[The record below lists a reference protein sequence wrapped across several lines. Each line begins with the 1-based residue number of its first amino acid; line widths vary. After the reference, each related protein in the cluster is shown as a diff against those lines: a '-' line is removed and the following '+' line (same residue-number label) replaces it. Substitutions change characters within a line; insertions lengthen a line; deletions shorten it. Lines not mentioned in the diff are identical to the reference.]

1 MSYAITQSCCSDA
14 TCVSVCPV
22 NCIHPTPDEPD
33 FGTTDMLYID
43 EDTCIDCGACA
54 DACPVDAIRPA
65 DRLLGPQSI
74 FVDLNR
80 AYYADRE
87 VDHAWGEPQF
97 PASLPSPSR
106 GLRVAVVGTGPAAS
120 YTAQELLYATDAEVT
135 MIDRLP
141 VPGGLVRAG
150 VAPDHP
156 STKRIGDTFASM
168 WDNPRLH
175 LVANLDVGRDVTR
188 ADVLDH
194 HHAVVYATGAASDR
208 ALDVPGE
215 DLPGSI
221 SATDVVRWY
230 NGDPLA
236 RVEAPVLTSPRAVV
250 VGNGNVGLDVARI
263 LTGDPERL
271 ASTDI
276 SDDALAALRDGA
288 LHEVVVLGR
297 RGPEHAA
304 YTGPELLALAH
315 RLDAELVVADDPVTR
330 ATIAEAAPGTRAA
343 LLRDVPLVDV
353 DLTAPPAPGRR
364 IVLAFGRPTTGLV
377 GGDRVEAVLTG
388 AGDADAP
395 TGSVVAGLVV
405 RAVGYRGRPV
415 ADLPFDDVSGT
426 VPHRAGGVVD
436 ADGERVPGTYVAGWI
451 KRGPSGGIGANR
463 SCAAETVAT
472 LLDDLAHDRVHAPP
486 RGSAAFARL
495 VRKRQGDALGLRH
508 VKNID
513 RTEREAGELAG
524 RPRVKLATV
533 PDLLAAGRRRR

>member
-1 MSYAITQSCCSDA
+1 MSYAITQSCCNDA

-43 EDTCIDCGACA
+43 GDSCIDCGACA

-65 DRLLGPQSI
+65 DRLFGPESI
-74 FVDLNR
+74 FVELN
-80 AYYADRE
+80 AQYYADRD
-87 VDHAWGEPQF
+87 VDHTWGEPQF
-97 PASLPSPSR
+97 PRSMPTPSR

-156 STKRIGDTFASM
+156 STKRIGDSFASM

-175 LVANLDVGRDVTR
+175 LVANLDVGRDVSR
-188 ADVLDH
+188 EEVLEH

-236 RVEAPVLTSPRAVV
+236 DVEAPVLTSARAVV

-263 LTGDPERL
+263 LTGDPDHL
-271 ASTDI
+271 ATTDI
-276 SDDALAALRDGA
+276 ADEALAALRDGA

-304 YTGPELLALAH
+304 YTGPELVALAH
-315 RLDAELVVADDPVTR
+315 RLDAELVVADDPDTR
-330 ATIAEAAPGTRAA
+330 AAIEAAAPGTRAA
-343 LLRDVPLVDV
+343 LLRDVPMVPV

-364 IVLAFGRPTTGLV
+364 IVLAFGLATRELV
-377 GGDRVEAVLTG
+377 GDSHVTGVRTARGDEPG
-388 AGDADAP
+388 P
-395 TGSVVAGLVV
+395 EVATGLVV

-415 ADLPFDDVSGT
+415 ADLPFEDESGT
-426 VPHRAGGVVD
+426 VPHEGGGVVD
-436 ADGERVPGTYVAGWI
+436 ADGARVPGTYVAGWI

-463 SCAAETVAT
+463 TCAADTVAT
-472 LLDDLAHDRVHAPP
+472 ILDDLGHGRVPAPR
-486 RGSAAFARL
+486 RGAAAFARL
-495 VRKRQGDALGLRH
+495 VRKRQGDALGLKH
-508 VKNID
+508 VLNID
-513 RTEREAGELAG
+513 RTEREAGAAAG
-524 RPRVKLATV
+524 RPRVKLTTV
-533 PDLLAAGRRRR
+533 PDLLAAGRGRKR